1 MEASDKARMLDA
13 LRTIVTSLCPDA
25 AFLEKYGGVV
35 VERVAGGPEG
45 HFCGIFAYARHVSLE
60 FSQGARLDDPRGL
73 LEGSGTQRRHL
84 KLRSVAD
91 IEAKACRA
99 FLEQAARL

>member
-1 MEASDKARMLDA
+1 MDASDRARILDT
-13 LRTIVTSLCPDA
+13 LRGIITALCPDA
-25 AFLEKYGGVV
+25 AFLDKYGGVV
-35 VERVAGGPEG
+35 VERVAGGPEAP
-45 HFCGIFAYARHVSLE
+45 FCGIFAHARHVSLE